1 MRLAAAPPILETMRR
16 EFISLFGGAAAAW
29 SLAAHAQGPA
39 TTRATEAMTATLPK
53 IETVRVKPVD
63 QTPDSLRLSDDPIDL
78 MGAFSLSS
86 SQGIGS
92 AWEIPPYLA
101 SADTFDGRYGRW

>member
-1 MRLAAAPPILETMRR
+1 MRR

-39 TTRATEAMTATLPK
+39 TTGATEATTATVPK
-53 IETVRVKPVD
+53 IETVRLKAVD
-63 QTPDSLRLSDDPIDL
+63 ETPPNPRLSDDLIDL
-78 MGAFSLSS
+78 MKAISLSS
-86 SQGIGS
+86 SQGIGG

>member
-1 MRLAAAPPILETMRR
+1 MRR
-16 EFISLFGGAAAAW
+16 EFISLLGGAAAAW

-39 TTRATEAMTATLPK
+39 TTRATDARTATPPK
-53 IETVRVKPVD
+53 IETVRVKAVNK
-63 QTPDSLRLSDDPIDL
+63 TTDSLRLGDDPIDL
-78 MGAFSLSS
+78 MMAFSLSS
-86 SQGIGS
+86 SHGVGG

>member
-1 MRLAAAPPILETMRR
+1 MRR

-63 QTPDSLRLSDDPIDL
+63 QTPDSLRLSDNPIDL
-78 MGAFSLSS
+78 MTAFSLSS
-86 SQGIGS
+86 SQGIGG